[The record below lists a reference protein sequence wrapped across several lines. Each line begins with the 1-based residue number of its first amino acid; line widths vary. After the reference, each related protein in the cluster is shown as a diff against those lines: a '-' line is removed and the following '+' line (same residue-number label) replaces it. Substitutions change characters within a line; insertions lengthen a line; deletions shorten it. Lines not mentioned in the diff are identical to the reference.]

1 MKEKYYNIELIK
13 EDADLLKKYLHTNKI
28 YFESSGCGNL
38 IHFEIKL
45 NKIQYENA
53 NNFIS
58 TL

>member
-13 EDADLLKKYLHTNKI
+13 EDAEILKEYLHTNKI
-28 YFESSGCGNL
+28 YFETSGCGNL

-45 NKIQYENA
+45 NKSQYENA
-53 NNFIS
+53 SSFIN

>member
-13 EDADLLKKYLHTNKI
+13 KDAEILKEYLHTNKI

-45 NKIQYENA
+45 NKVQLEKA
-53 NNFIS
+53 NNFIN